1 MHAFVDESRRNDTY
15 YLGAALVDPGV
26 LVPLRSLLRGL
37 LLPGQR
43 ELHFQRE
50 TPQRRRLVL
59 SRLVDSGVRVDVYR
73 ANCRKSEEWARRTC
87 LERLVNDLLDLR
99 AARLV
104 LDSRT
109 GRDHHDVRTIRD
121 VLGRRPSES
130 GLSYEHF
137 DSTGDPLLWLA
148 DLAVW
153 SHGAGGDWGRR
164 VLPLIGSVVRL
175 DWP

>member
-15 YLGAALVDPGV
+15 YLGAALVDPSA
-26 LVPLRSLLRGL
+26 LVPLRALLRGL
-37 LLPGQR
+37 LPRGQR
-43 ELHFQRE
+43 ELHFKRE

-59 SRLVDSGVRVDVYR
+59 SRLVDFGARVDVYL
-73 ANCRKSEEWARRTC
+73 ADCRKSEESARRTC
-87 LERLVNDLLDLR
+87 LERLVNDLLDLK

-104 LDSRT
+104 LDSRP
-109 GRDHHDVRTIRD
+109 GRDGHDVRTIRAA
-121 VLGRRPSES
+121 LGARPRES
-130 GLSYEHF
+130 GLVYEHL

-164 VLPLIGSVVRL
+164 AKPLIGSVIRL